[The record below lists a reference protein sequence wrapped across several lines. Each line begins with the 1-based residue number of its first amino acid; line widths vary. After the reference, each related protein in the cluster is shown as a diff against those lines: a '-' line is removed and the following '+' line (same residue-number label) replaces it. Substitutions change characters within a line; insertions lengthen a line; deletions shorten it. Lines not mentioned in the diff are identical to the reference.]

1 MAQGHA
7 RKTSTRGVEELA
19 GAVRATLLSEG
30 CQEIRES
37 RDGREHR
44 FVTRRSALSWELDGV
59 ASVGPDG
66 DRSLLTVTLTGR
78 ADSPDALLDGWKT
91 RRMAERLAR
100 TMLG

>member
-1 MAQGHA
+1 MARGHA

-19 GAVRATLLSEG
+19 GAVRTALLAEG

-44 FVTRRSALSWELDGV
+44 FVTRRSALAWELDGV
-59 ASVGPDG
+59 ASVAPDG
-66 DRSLLTVTLTGR
+66 DGSLLTVTLTGR
-78 ADSPDALLDGWKT
+78 ADSPGARLDGWKT
-91 RRMAERLAR
+91 RRAAERLAR